1 MSSSYPSSGALVT
14 SCRYDVD
21 VVRSNES
28 GRHDWNRLFVR
39 NVVMNV
45 IQPSER
51 EYETVRSIGIGTGL
65 GADVGGVL
73 GGRGRETLIRVEVD
87 GLGLGGSDGSVFELE
102 LELEDGF
109 EGEEEGAG
117 TLTNVDPDMAGT
129 SCLDTRRRESATRAR
144 HHTSPQVV
152 HPIFIPYDRVV
163 VCRRWRD
170 VTRRGVS

>member
-1 MSSSYPSSGALVT
+1 M
-14 SCRYDVD
+14 D
-21 VVRSNES
+21 VVKSNES

-45 IQPSER
+45 IQSSES

-65 GADVGGVL
+65 GGDVGAVS
-73 GGRGRETLIRVEVD
+73 GGRGRETLTRVEVD
-87 GLGLGGSDGSVFELE
+87 GLGLGGSDPSVFELE
-102 LELEDGF
+102 PELEDGV
-109 EGEEEGAG
+109 EGEEEAAGAG
-117 TLTNVDPDMAGT
+117 IVTNVDPDMAGT
-129 SCLDTRRRESATRAR
+129 SCLDPRRRESANRAR